1 MKENKKHPYL
11 DQLKSDMDNKR
22 IDRRE
27 FLRKSVLLGMSVSAA
42 YGLSGLA
49 MPKAVLADDAP
60 KTGGNLKV
68 AMRVKEITDPSL
80 YDWPEKG
87 NLTRHVIENLVLMGH
102 DGITRPH
109 LLERWEVS
117 DDVKTWTLHVRR
129 NVKWSNGD
137 TFNAD
142 DVVFNI
148 NRWLDPKTGSSMQGR
163 LISLTEEVDTGVKN
177 DDGTA
182 KMSRVASKGAVEKI
196 DEFTVRLHLNQ
207 PDISLPESLSDYPAL
222 IVHRDFQGNWI
233 KNPVGTGAFTLD
245 KYEVGVIAV
254 LKRRAAGEYWGDDAY
269 LNQITY
275 VDLGDDI
282 SAELAAFAS
291 GQVDYTHV
299 TPPDQVDVM
308 KTLPDLNI
316 LEVVTASTGVAR
328 MQVTKKPFDDIRV
341 RRAITL
347 AVDTEAVLRVG
358 YQGRGTIAE
367 NHHVCPIHPAYAEL
381 PKQTR
386 DVAKARQLLADAGY
400 TDGLDIQIDVPANPS
415 WESNVCLAIADSL
428 REANIRLKVN
438 IMPGSAYWDVW
449 QTTPFG
455 HTGWNHRPLDTQILN
470 LAYRSGASWNET
482 GYANPEFDKLLDK
495 ASATLDVGK
504 RRELMRQ
511 LQKMLQ
517 DDAIMLQPF
526 WRSNFS
532 TVNKRVRGLQMHPSF
547 EHHFN
552 KVWIA

>member
-1 MKENKKHPYL
+1 MKESKKHPYIN
-11 DQLKSDMDNKR
+11 QFKSDMDNKR

-49 MPKAVLADDAP
+49 MPDIALADSAP
-60 KTGGNLKV
+60 KKGGNLKV

-87 NLTRHVIENLVLMGH
+87 NLTRHMIENLVLMGH

-117 DDVKTWTLHVRR
+117 DDVKTWTLHVRP

-163 LISLTEEVDTGVKN
+163 LIALTEEIDTGDKN
-177 DDGTA
+177 DDGTP
-182 KMSRVASKGAVEKI
+182 KMSRVASPGAVEKV
-196 DEFTVRLHLNQ
+196 DDFTVKLHLNQ
-207 PDISLPESLSDYPAL
+207 PDISLPESLADYPAL

-233 KNPVGTGAFTLD
+233 NNPVGTGAFTLE

-254 LKRRAAGEYWGDDAY
+254 LKRRAAGAYWGDDAY
-269 LNQITY
+269 LEQITY

-299 TPPDQVDVM
+299 TPPDQVEVM
-308 KTLPDLNI
+308 KTLPHLDI
-316 LEVVTASTGVAR
+316 LEVVTASAGVAR
-328 MQVTKKPFDDIRV
+328 MHINQKPFDDIRV

-347 AVDTEAVLRVG
+347 ATDTETVLKIG
-358 YQGRGTIAE
+358 YQGRGTLAE

-381 PKQTR
+381 PKQKR
-386 DVAKARQLLADAGY
+386 DIEKAKQLLAEAGY
-400 TDGLDIQIDVPANPS
+400 PDGLDIQIDVPANPS
-415 WESNVCLAIADSL
+415 WESNVCLAIADTL
-428 REANIRLKVN
+428 READIRLKVN

-470 LAYRSGASWNET
+470 LAYRSGAPWNET
-482 GYANPEFDKLLDK
+482 GYANPEFDALLDK

-504 RRELMRQ
+504 RRELMQQ

-532 TVNKRVRGLQMHPSF
+532 AVNKRVQDLKMHASF